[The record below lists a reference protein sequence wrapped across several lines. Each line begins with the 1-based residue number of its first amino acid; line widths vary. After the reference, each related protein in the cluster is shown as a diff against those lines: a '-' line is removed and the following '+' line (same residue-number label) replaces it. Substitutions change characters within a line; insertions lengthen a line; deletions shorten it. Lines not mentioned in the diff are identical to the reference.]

1 MIQKKT
7 FSSTLFDVINY
18 TVLIILA
25 LVCFYPLYHVAVA
38 SLSNGNDLLAHSGIL
53 LKPINFTFAGYQSV
67 FKNPMILT
75 GYRNTLFIV
84 IVGTFLNIIMTSLAA
99 YALSRRSLEYRKIL
113 TLLIV
118 FTMYFSGG
126 LIPSYLVIKGIK
138 LTDTLW
144 ALIVPGLISTTNFL
158 IMRTSFEAI
167 PESLS
172 ESARIDGAND
182 IHILFRIVL
191 PLSKPVIAVMVIYY
205 GVSHWNAWFNAMI
218 YLRQRELFPLQL
230 ILREI
235 LMQDSTGGMTS
246 GNILEMNSLAE
257 TLKYAT
263 IMVATVPILC
273 VYPFVQ
279 KYFAKGVMIGAVK
292 G

>member
-1 MIQKKT
+1 MIQKRT
-7 FSSTLFDVINY
+7 FSSNLFDILNY
-18 TVLIILA
+18 TLLIILSIA
-25 LVCFYPLYHVAVA
+25 CFYPIYHVAVA

-53 LKPINFTFAGYQSV
+53 LKPINLTLEGYKSV
-67 FKNPMILT
+67 FRNPMILT

-84 IVGTFLNIIMTSLAA
+84 IIGTFLNIVMTSLAA
-99 YALSRRSLEYRKIL
+99 YALSRRSVTYRKAL

-126 LIPSYLVIKGIK
+126 LIPSYLVVKSIK
-138 LTDTLW
+138 LADTLW
-144 ALIVPGLISTTNFL
+144 ALILPGLISTTNFL

-182 IHILFRIVL
+182 LHILFRIVL

-230 ILREI
+230 VLREI
-235 LMQDSTGGMTS
+235 LMQDQTAGMIS
-246 GNILEMNSLAE
+246 GNIMEMNSVAE

-263 IMVATVPILC
+263 IMVATIPILC